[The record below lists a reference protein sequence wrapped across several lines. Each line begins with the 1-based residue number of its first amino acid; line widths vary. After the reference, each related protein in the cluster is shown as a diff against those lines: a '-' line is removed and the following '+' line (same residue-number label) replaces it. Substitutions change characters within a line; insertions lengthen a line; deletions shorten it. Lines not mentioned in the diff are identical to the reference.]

1 MTESKRHIPVMIN
14 EVLDTLA
21 PQSGKTYVDC
31 TFGNGGYTRAILE
44 ATDCSCIS
52 IDQDPTVKAKADEL
66 KKEFGNRFTFVEG
79 KFGDVEQL
87 IKKTSTKN
95 IDGIVFDIGVSS
107 MQLDDADRG
116 FSFNKEAILDMRMS
130 KSGISAKDLVNE
142 LDEVELANIIY
153 KYGEERKS
161 RFVARA
167 IVEAR
172 AEKEIETTT
181 ELANIVDKAIFGKAG
196 KTHPATKTFQALRIE
211 TNKELEQLENGL
223 QGATNLL
230 AKDGKLVVVT
240 FHSLEDRIVKN
251 FMKDNSVKT
260 GSGTSRYLPVIEE
273 KTEDKAFSRISKAI
287 KPSKSE
293 ILSNKR
299 SRSAKLRVAIKNQ

>member
-1 MTESKRHIPVMIN
+1 MSENKKHIPVMIN
-14 EVLDTLA
+14 EVLETLA
-21 PQSGKTYVDC
+21 PQSGLTYVDC

-44 ATDCSCIS
+44 SCDCSCIS
-52 IDQDPTVKAKADEL
+52 IDQDPSVKPKADEL
-66 KKEFGNRFTFVEG
+66 KKEFGSRFTFVEG
-79 KFGDVEQL
+79 KFGDVEEL
-87 IKKTSTKN
+87 ISKTGITN

-107 MQLDDADRG
+107 MQLDDGERG

-130 KSGISAKDLVNE
+130 KAGTSAKDLVNE
-142 LDEVELANIIY
+142 LEETDLANIIY

-161 RFVARA
+161 RYVARA

-181 ELANIVDKAIFGKAG
+181 ELADIVAKAIFGKSG

-211 TNKELEQLENGL
+211 VNKELEQLENGL
-223 QGATNLL
+223 QGASNLL
-230 AKDGKLVVVT
+230 GENGKLVVVT

-251 FMKDNSVKT
+251 FMKENSVKT

-273 KTEDKAFSRISKAI
+273 VAEDKAFSKVSKAI
-287 KPSKSE
+287 KPSKTE

-299 SRSAKLRVAIKNQ
+299 SRSAKLRVAIKN